1 MRAGNNGISADTVK
15 NIQFGAGTIHK
26 GLKYDYVLLKTEP
39 TDFKTAYQ
47 KYYTRTGNEAPYS
60 YTALK
65 SAAQTFELNKYYSKG
80 WNFEESCVGAT
91 KGGSSVKIAPE
102 FYTVEPDGS
111 SVAVKNFK
119 RKIGETATMDVNL
132 LELNA
137 DMIKAS
143 VIGADGVSEIEGMA
157 VIESKDAIEEGD
169 YWENIAFVGET
180 LDGKNIIVILP
191 NALCTSGLSI
201 EGKSGEESVGKFT
214 FECHGDSND
223 SLTTLPYKIY
233 YPTATV

>member
-1 MRAGNNGISADTVK
+1 MRAGNNGITADTVK

-26 GLKYDYVLLKTEP
+26 GLKYSVGT
-39 TDFKTAYQ
+39 
-47 KYYTRTGNEAPYS
+47 
-60 YTALK
+60 
-65 SAAQTFELNKYYSKG
+65 G

-91 KGGSSVKIAPE
+91 KGGSSVKIEPT

-119 RKIGETATMDVNL
+119 RKIGEKATMEVNL
-132 LELNA
+132 LELNE
-137 DMIKAS
+137 DMLKAS
-143 VIGADGVSEIEGMA
+143 VIGADGESDVTGYKMI
-157 VIESKDAIEEGD
+157 ISKDAIAEGD

-180 LDGKNIIVILP
+180 LEGKNIIVILP

-201 EGKSGEESVGKFT
+201 DGKSGEESVGKFT
-214 FECHGDSND
+214 FECHGDSTE

-233 YPTATV
+233 YPTQA

>member
-1 MRAGNNGISADTVK
+1 MRAGNNGITADTVK

-26 GLKYDYVLLKTEP
+26 GLKYE
-39 TDFKTAYQ
+39 
-47 KYYTRTGNEAPYS
+47 S
-60 YTALK
+60 
-65 SAAQTFELNKYYSKG
+65 SK

-91 KGGSSVKIAPE
+91 KGGSSVKIEPV

-119 RKIGETATMDVNL
+119 RKIGETATMEVNL

-137 DMIKAS
+137 DMLKAS
-143 VIGADGVSEIEGMA
+143 VIGTDGESDVEGYEL
-157 VIESKDAIEEGD
+157 IISKDAIVEGD

-180 LDGKNIIVILP
+180 LDNKNIIVILP

-214 FECHGDSND
+214 FECHGDSNE

-233 YPTATV
+233 YPAVTE

>member
-1 MRAGNNGISADTVK
+1 MRAGNNGITADTVK

-26 GLKYDYVLLKTEP
+26 GLKYTEG
-39 TDFKTAYQ
+39 T
-47 KYYTRTGNEAPYS
+47 
-60 YTALK
+60 
-65 SAAQTFELNKYYSKG
+65 G

-91 KGGSSVKIAPE
+91 KGGSSVKIEPQ

-119 RKIGETATMDVNL
+119 RKTGEKASMEVNL

-137 DMIKAS
+137 DMLKAS
-143 VIGADGVSEIEGMA
+143 VVGADGVSEVDGMNLI
-157 VIESKDAIEEGD
+157 VSKDAIAEGD

-180 LDGKNIIVILP
+180 LDNKNIIVMLP

-214 FECHGDSND
+214 FECHGDSNE

-233 YPTATV
+233 YPNPEAVEAE

>member
-1 MRAGNNGISADTVK
+1 MRAGNNGITQDTVK

-26 GLKYDYVLLKTEP
+26 GLKYTEG
-39 TDFKTAYQ
+39 T
-47 KYYTRTGNEAPYS
+47 
-60 YTALK
+60 
-65 SAAQTFELNKYYSKG
+65 G
-80 WNFEESCVGAT
+80 WNFETSCVGAT
-91 KGGSSVKIAPE
+91 KGGSSVKITPE

-119 RKIGETATMDVNL
+119 RKTGEKAEMEVNL

-137 DMIKAS
+137 DMLKAS
-143 VIGADGVSEIEGMA
+143 VVGEDGESEVDGMNL
-157 VIESKDAIEEGD
+157 IISKDAIAEGD

-180 LDGKNIIVILP
+180 LDNKNIIVILP

-214 FECHGDSND
+214 FECHGDANE

-233 YPTATV
+233 YPNGEEA

>member
-1 MRAGNNGISADTVK
+1 MRAGNNGITADTIK

-26 GLKYDYVLLKTEP
+26 GLKYVAET
-39 TDFKTAYQ
+39 
-47 KYYTRTGNEAPYS
+47 
-60 YTALK
+60 
-65 SAAQTFELNKYYSKG
+65 G
-80 WNFEESCVGAT
+80 WNFAESCVGAT
-91 KGGSSVKIAPE
+91 KGGSSVKIEPE

-119 RKIGETATMDVNL
+119 RKIGEKAEMEVNL

-137 DMIKAS
+137 DMLKAS
-143 VIGADGVSEIEGMA
+143 VIGADGVSEVEGMNLIA
-157 VIESKDAIEEGD
+157 SKDAIAEGD

-180 LDGKNIIVILP
+180 LDNKNIIVILP
-191 NALCTSGLSI
+191 NALCTSGLNI

-214 FECHGDSND
+214 FECHGDANE

-233 YPTATV
+233 YPNASAVGLG

>member
-1 MRAGNNGISADTVK
+1 MRAGNNGITADTVK

-26 GLKYDYVLLKTEP
+26 GLKY
-39 TDFKTAYQ
+39 TAGLGE
-47 KYYTRTGNEAPYS
+47 TPGS
-60 YTALK
+60 
-65 SAAQTFELNKYYSKG
+65 

-91 KGGSSVKIAPE
+91 KGGSSVKIEPT

-119 RKIGETATMDVNL
+119 RKIGETATMEVNL

-137 DMIKAS
+137 DMLKAS
-143 VIGADGVSEIEGMA
+143 VIGADGTSEIEGMA
-157 VIESKDAIEEGD
+157 LIESKDSIEEGD

-180 LDGKNIIVILP
+180 LDNKNIIVLLP
-191 NALCTSGLSI
+191 HALCTSGLSI

-214 FECHGDSND
+214 FECHGDANE

-233 YPTATV
+233 YPTASV

>member
-1 MRAGNNGISADTVK
+1 MRAGNNGITENTVK

-26 GLKYDYVLLKTEP
+26 GLKYVAE
-39 TDFKTAYQ
+39 
-47 KYYTRTGNEAPYS
+47 S
-60 YTALK
+60 
-65 SAAQTFELNKYYSKG
+65 G

-91 KGGSSVKIAPE
+91 KGGSSVKIEPQ

-111 SVAVKNFK
+111 SVAVKNFN
-119 RKIGETATMDVNL
+119 RKIGENAEMEINL

-137 DMIKAS
+137 DMLKAS
-143 VIGADGVSEIEGMA
+143 VIGEDAECDVDGYSLIQSKGEI
-157 VIESKDAIEEGD
+157 SEGD

-180 LDGKNIIVILP
+180 LEGKNIIVILP
-191 NALCTSGLSI
+191 NALCTSGLNI

-214 FECHGDSND
+214 FKCHGDANE

-233 YPTATV
+233 YPTEG